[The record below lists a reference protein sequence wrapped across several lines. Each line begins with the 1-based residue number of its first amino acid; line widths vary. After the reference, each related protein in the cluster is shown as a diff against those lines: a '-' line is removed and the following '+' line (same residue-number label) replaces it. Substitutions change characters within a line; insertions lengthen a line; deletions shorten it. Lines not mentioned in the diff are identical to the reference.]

1 MLEEHEDI
9 KLMLA
14 LILSNQALIMS
25 SLATLPGMPKIAL
38 NQAGEVNLKRAAAI
52 EKEIR
57 AKHGLEQQL
66 VS

>member
-1 MLEEHEDI
+1 MSDEEDI

-25 SLATLPGMPKIAL
+25 ALAGLPEMPKIAL
-38 NQAGEVNLKRAAAI
+38 NQASMVNLKRASSI

-57 AKHGLEQQL
+57 QKHGLEHL